1 MVSIMNEALE
11 LEVGQKVLEVG
22 AGSGWHACTVA
33 EIIAP
38 SNMPKEKWGHVY
50 TIEILPSLAE
60 FAKRNIAKAGY
71 EDRVTV
77 ICKDGS
83 EGYEEEAPYDR
94 ILVTAAAPSIPE
106 PLKRQLKPG
115 GVMVIPVGEVGFYQ
129 VLIRVR
135 KIDGKI
141 VEENLGGV
149 AFVPL
154 VGKYGHKIGRY
165 G

>member
-11 LEVGQKVLEVG
+11 LEAGQKVLEVG

-33 EIIAP
+33 EIVAP
-38 SNMPKEKWGHVY
+38 SNMPKEEWGHVY

-129 VLIRVR
+129 VLMRVR

-165 G
+165 

>member
-33 EIIAP
+33 EIVAP
-38 SNMPKEKWGHVY
+38 SNMPKEEWGHVY

-165 G
+165 